1 MDSVRLDKWLW
12 AARFYKT
19 RALAV
24 KACDNNRVKLRD
36 QPAKP
41 ARDVKVGDH
50 LTVTN
55 EGGTFTLDVLALS
68 DVRGPAAVAQ
78 TLYKETA
85 ESVAARAKEAETRR
99 NSPWFEVDRMERP
112 TKRDRR
118 DLNKLRGR

>member
-1 MDSVRLDKWLW
+1 MDVVRLDKWWW

-24 KACDNNRVKLRD
+24 KACDSNKVKLRD

-41 ARDVKVGDH
+41 ARDVKVGDRISA
-50 LTVTN
+50 TN
-55 EGGTFTLDVLALS
+55 EGGTFGVEVLALS

-78 TLYKETA
+78 LLYRETA
-85 ESVAARAKEAETRR
+85 ESVAARAKEAETRK
-99 NSPWFEVDRMERP
+99 NNPWFEVDRMRP

-118 DLNKLRGR
+118 DLTKLRGR